1 MCGRYLENEGLE
13 RRMDDRLERFRAPQ
27 KQDYQTALQ
36 EIRAG
41 RKKSHWMWY
50 IFPQIQGLGSSGMAQ
65 YYAIADLDEAKEY
78 LADAMLGKNLMEI
91 SRALLEVNSDDA
103 LAVMGWPD
111 NLKLKSS
118 MTLFQ
123 AANPKCEIFGK
134 VLEKFYGGKQD
145 EKTIEILKG
154 LETKT
159 V

>member
-1 MCGRYLENEGLE
+1 
-13 RRMDDRLERFRAPQ
+13 
-27 KQDYQTALQ
+27 
-36 EIRAG
+36 
-41 RKKSHWMWY
+41 MWY

-65 YYAIADLDEAKEY
+65 YYAIADLDEAREY

-91 SRALLEVNSDDA
+91 SQALLEVNSDDA

>member
-1 MCGRYLENEGLE
+1 
-13 RRMDDRLERFRAPQ
+13 MDDRLERFRAPQ

-91 SRALLEVNSDDA
+91 SQALLEVNSDDA